1 LFVAV
6 VVCSLLA
13 RRTLANALI
22 IIKTKTFRARQIQ
35 LRNNNKV
42 EPASNTMDIPGKAT
56 STTISSN
63 QSSGNDLP
71 PQMQVWFTL
80 QRLYAHTNNNNQS
93 LQWWTRTHTTTTNG
107 RSESSESVIST
118 IAREIVCSC
127 FHDHEFAFTEKNGVS
142 YKQLENVV
150 LYWLEESL
158 FLCVRDEF
166 TNNSNNNDGDG
177 DGGGV
182 IVDAEF
188 LQQLNNAVLMNG
200 LRLIEQLKV
209 CSHVTPSRCPTERA
223 HAIRHLREYLH
234 THQTQQQGQPHTPTH
249 TQTHTPTHTQQ
260 LIMKASQELEQL
272 TDTQFIDI
280 FEKKHKQ
287 FDILLQAA
295 ITAIL
300 LIRNDPYTHTSLL
313 PYTNAQDFFASV
325 NTPQIEDTHKKPSN
339 RKNKDGTIIYNT
351 PDFHLCSLAEIRDLY
366 YNDVLIRIANG
377 FLQHEKT
384 TKKRMMEIAARLC
397 ERRMYVTGS
406 GNSRGALRRA
416 TLFSIVT
423 GNYIVVCVCVCV
435 RFLIRLCVSCYVLD
449 TYLSVLM
456 YACPSL
462 LQTPYPSHVHDPPS
476 SLVPTPTSRPASA
489 SASRTASSAP
499 SPSFDRS
506 HTTRR
511 NKIPRPT

>member
-1 LFVAV
+1 
-6 VVCSLLA
+6 
-13 RRTLANALI
+13 
-22 IIKTKTFRARQIQ
+22 
-35 LRNNNKV
+35 
-42 EPASNTMDIPGKAT
+42 MDIPGKAT

-63 QSSGNDLP
+63 QSSGSDLP

-80 QRLYAHTNNNNQS
+80 QRLYAHTNNNNHS
-93 LQWWTRTHTTTTNG
+93 LQWWTTSTHTTATNG

-118 IAREIVCSC
+118 IAREIVCNC
-127 FHDHEFAFTEKNGVS
+127 FHDHEFAFTEKNGVT

-166 TNNSNNNDGDG
+166 NDGT
-177 DGGGV
+177 
-182 IVDAEF
+182 IVDEEF
-188 LQQLNNAVLMNG
+188 LQKLNNAVLMNG
-200 LRLIEQLKV
+200 LRVIEQLKV

-234 THQTQQQGQPHTPTH
+234 THQTQQQGQAHTSTH
-249 TQTHTPTHTQQ
+249 TSTLTLTHGQQ
-260 LIMKASQELEQL
+260 LILKASQELEQL

-351 PDFHLCSLAEIRDLY
+351 PDFHLCSPAEIRDLY

-423 GNYIVVCVCVCV
+423 GNYIVVCVC
-435 RFLIRLCVSCYVLD
+435 L
-449 TYLSVLM
+449 
-456 YACPSL
+456 
-462 LQTPYPSHVHDPPS
+462 
-476 SLVPTPTSRPASA
+476 
-489 SASRTASSAP
+489 
-499 SPSFDRS
+499 
-506 HTTRR
+506 
-511 NKIPRPT
+511 